1 MATTTVDF
9 NAPDLAHR
17 IEQLTQSEL
26 DRLPFGVILLDR
38 QGTVLFYSQTEARQS
53 GYGELPLGRN
63 LFEVSR
69 CLESDDFRG
78 RIMRAMEAGPVD
90 IEFVWVGDFTEPKR
104 DMRVRVQSARQGGV
118 WIMIER
124 DPAASASAA

>member
-1 MATTTVDF
+1 MATVNFD
-9 NAPDLAHR
+9 APDLARR
-17 IEQLTQSEL
+17 IEQLSQSEL
-26 DRLPFGVILLDR
+26 DALPFGVILLDR

-90 IEFVWVGDFTEPKR
+90 IEFVWVGDFTDAKR

-118 WIMIER
+118 WIMVER

>member
-1 MATTTVDF
+1 MATVNFD
-9 NAPDLAHR
+9 APNIARDL
-17 IEQLTQSEL
+17 EQLTQSEL
-26 DRLPFGVILLDR
+26 DALPFGVILLDR

-78 RIMRAMEAGPVD
+78 RIMRAMEVGPVD
-90 IEFVWVGDFTEPKR
+90 IEFVWVGDFTDPKR

-118 WIMIER
+118 WVMVKR

>member
-1 MATTTVDF
+1 MATVNFD
-9 NAPDLAHR
+9 APNIARDL
-17 IEQLTQSEL
+17 EQLTQSEL
-26 DRLPFGVILLDR
+26 DALPFGVILLDR

-90 IEFVWVGDFTEPKR
+90 IEFVWVGDFIDPKR
-104 DMRVRVQSARQGGV
+104 DMRVRVQTARQGGV
-118 WIMIER
+118 WVMAER

>member
-1 MATTTVDF
+1 MATVNFD
-9 NAPDLAHR
+9 APNIARDL
-17 IEQLTQSEL
+17 EQLTQSEL
-26 DRLPFGVILLDR
+26 DALPFGVILLDR

-78 RIMRAMEAGPVD
+78 RIMRAMEVGPVD
-90 IEFVWVGDFTEPKR
+90 IEFVWVGDFTDPKR

-118 WIMIER
+118 WVMAER